1 METPNIML
9 IGCGPHAKRVYVPK
23 LKEIESEF
31 GIKLKAIV
39 ELKEKQEDI
48 LTFAS
53 KYFENINYFFV
64 DKFEKNFKQ
73 SLPEKVENRL
83 NSIIAKENINSVI
96 IATDPLNHMQYALW
110 ALKHNLHILM
120 DKPIST
126 YDNISNNVEQAEQL
140 KKDYELLVESYSGDK
155 AFIVNAQRRF
165 LPQFQ
170 IVQDLVNEISSK
182 YGMPI
187 TSMQSTHSDGQWRLP
202 YEVLKFKYHPLLGWG
217 KVSHSGYHFI
227 DMASKIVKDSFK
239 EANKNFDEIS
249 LEDHYKLYEEKGLN
263 KKEIDHLFYEIR
275 SCNPFPCNM
284 YNTSHDDYVSPDI
297 LIEVENSDIT
307 ITPINQPALM
317 VNDILYEKVKNDE
330 NMKAYFNEAHF
341 LMENMTKR
349 NQTVLIVA
357 NALVNI
363 QSGYFLYDD
372 ELYPCT
378 LSQLASETGFHE
390 STISRTLNNKYYS
403 FNGEVY
409 PLKKLLV
416 SQTASGD
423 SSDSIKKAIVE
434 LVDNEDK
441 EHPLSDNQILKKLEE
456 LELHCSRRVIV
467 KYRQQLNIPSST
479 KRKMLKKVG

>member
-1 METPNIML
+1 MNMKQKMQYIQTLKQTLKLNQKLLKSLDFLTDNIDDINKAIQDILETNPFL
-9 IGCGPHAKRVYVPK
+9 E
-23 LKEIESEF
+23 LKSSKNYDNQQFIES
-31 GIKLKAIV
+31 ISNKRSLKDDLYYQLYAYTHPYNEDVMTYLI
-39 ELKEKQEDI
+39 ESLDDSGFLSYTLDQYMSDLHIDQDMLDSILIQLKNNNKTKTYTLFRDYQDVI
-48 LTFAS
+48 LTQ
-53 KYFENINYFFV
+53 NYSLI
-64 DKFEKNFKQ
+64 KQ
-73 SLPEKVENRL
+73 
-83 NSIIAKENINSVI
+83 
-96 IATDPLNHMQYALW
+96 T
-110 ALKHNLHILM
+110 
-120 DKPIST
+120 T
-126 YDNISNNVEQAEQL
+126 
-140 KKDYELLVESYSGDK
+140 
-155 AFIVNAQRRF
+155 
-165 LPQFQ
+165 
-170 IVQDLVNEISSK
+170 
-182 YGMPI
+182 
-187 TSMQSTHSDGQWRLP
+187 
-202 YEVLKFKYHPLLGWG
+202 
-217 KVSHSGYHFI
+217 
-227 DMASKIVKDSFK
+227 
-239 EANKNFDEIS
+239 
-249 LEDHYKLYEEKGLN
+249 GLN
-263 KKEIDHLFYEIR
+263 KEEIDHLFCEIR

-284 YNTSHDDYVSPDI
+284 YNTFHDDYVSPDI

-317 VNDILYEKVKNDE
+317 VNDTLYEKVKNDE

-403 FNGEVY
+403 FNGEAY

-434 LVDNEDK
+434 LVDDEDK

-456 LELHCSRRVIV
+456 LELHCSRRVLV

-479 KRKMLKKVG
+479 KRKVLKKVG

>member
-1 METPNIML
+1 MDMKQKMQYIQTLKQTLKLNQKLLKSLDFLTDNIDDINKVIQDILETNPFL
-9 IGCGPHAKRVYVPK
+9 E
-23 LKEIESEF
+23 LKSSKNYDNQQFIES
-31 GIKLKAIV
+31 ISNKRSLKDDLYYQLYAYTHPYNEDVMTYLI
-39 ELKEKQEDI
+39 ESLDDSGFLSYPLDQYMSDLHIDQNMLDAHLDI
-48 LTFAS
+48 LRSFEPNGVGAS
-53 KYFENINYFFV
+53 DAI
-64 DKFEKNFKQ
+64 D
-73 SLPEKVENRL
+73 
-83 NSIIAKENINSVI
+83 SILI
-96 IATDPLNHMQYALW
+96 
-110 ALKHNLHILM
+110 
-120 DKPIST
+120 
-126 YDNISNNVEQAEQL
+126 QL
-140 KKDYELLVESYSGDK
+140 KNNNKTKTYTLFRDYQDVILTQNYSLIK
-155 AFIVNAQRRF
+155 Q
-165 LPQFQ
+165 
-170 IVQDLVNEISSK
+170 
-182 YGMPI
+182 
-187 TSMQSTHSDGQWRLP
+187 TT
-202 YEVLKFKYHPLLGWG
+202 
-217 KVSHSGYHFI
+217 
-227 DMASKIVKDSFK
+227 
-239 EANKNFDEIS
+239 
-249 LEDHYKLYEEKGLN
+249 GLN
-263 KKEIDHLFYEIR
+263 KEEIDHLFYEIR

-317 VNDILYEKVKNDE
+317 VNDTLYEKVKNDE

-378 LSQLASETGFHE
+378 LSQLASETGFYE

-403 FNGEVY
+403 FNGEAY

-434 LVDNEDK
+434 LVDDENK

-479 KRKMLKKVG
+479 KRKVLKKVG